1 MKNMKKI
8 LVMTLAAL
16 LLVAVSVAG
25 TVAYLTTSSDE
36 VTNIFEPTTVDV
48 DVEET
53 TNEYKLIPGTSISK
67 DPKVTYKTPDFA
79 SYVFVKVTESI
90 KDGLEF
96 DKYIGYDV
104 ITTGEK
110 AWTALPDEDGVYYME
125 VPAGEDATGI
135 SVIQDKNGT
144 PDMVTVN
151 EELTLD
157 DMTALGANEADY
169 PQLIFQ
175 SYIIQK
181 DPFGDDVATAW
192 ANVAK

>member
-25 TVAYLTTSSDE
+25 TVAYLTTSSEE

-48 DVEET
+48 GVEESD
-53 TNEYKLIPGTSISK
+53 NEYKLIPGTSISK

-90 KDGLEF
+90 KDGLTF
-96 DKYIGYDV
+96 SDYIGYDV
-104 ITTGEK
+104 ITTGDK
-110 AWTALPDEDGVYYME
+110 KWTALPGEDGVYYME
-125 VPAGEDATGI
+125 VPAGEDTDGI
-135 SVIQDKNGT
+135 SVIQDMNGT
-144 PDMVTVN
+144 PDMVTVK
-151 EELTLD
+151 EDLTLE
-157 DMTALGANEADY
+157 DMTALGTNQDDY
-169 PQLIFQ
+169 PQLTFK

-181 DPFGDDVATAW
+181 DPFKSVEDAW
-192 ANVAK
+192 ANVDK